1 MHFFSCCKGKN
12 YYFCSLMKDK
22 KRTFVSKMSFP
33 FFFVLLVFLGGCT
46 LISRL
51 TLGNDNREDCDGTM
65 LQELPAIDYCEG
77 LFMTQWDSIQYNL
90 PDPSQYCRHHTVAD
104 SIIDYAMRFMRVP
117 YVPAGRGPDK
127 FDCSGFTHY
136 VFSRFGYDLSY
147 YAPDQLASGYVIHR
161 PEDLK
166 RGDLVFYGGRR
177 NKKKIGHVAIVVNND
192 PANHSFTFIHATVHQ
207 GVTVSTS
214 TESYYAQRYITA
226 CRILPDI

>member
-1 MHFFSCCKGKN
+1 
-12 YYFCSLMKDK
+12 MKDK

-33 FFFVLLVFLGGCT
+33 ILFVLLIFLGGCA
-46 LISRL
+46 LVSGL
-51 TLGNDNREDCDGTM
+51 TLGNDDRNSCDGTM
-65 LQELPAIDYCEG
+65 LQELPPVEYCDG
-77 LFMTQWDSIQYNL
+77 LFMTQWDSVNHNF
-90 PDPSQYCRHHTVAD
+90 PEPSLFYHRHTVAD

-147 YAPDQLASGYVIHR
+147 YAPHQLTNGWCVIHK

-177 NKKKIGHVAIVVNND
+177 NKKKIGHVAIVVSND
-192 PANHSFTFIHATVHQ
+192 PATHSFTFIHATVHQ
-207 GVTVSTS
+207 GVIVSTS
-214 TESYYAQRYITA
+214 TEAYYAQRYITA
-226 CRILPDI
+226 CRVLPPDIGYEN